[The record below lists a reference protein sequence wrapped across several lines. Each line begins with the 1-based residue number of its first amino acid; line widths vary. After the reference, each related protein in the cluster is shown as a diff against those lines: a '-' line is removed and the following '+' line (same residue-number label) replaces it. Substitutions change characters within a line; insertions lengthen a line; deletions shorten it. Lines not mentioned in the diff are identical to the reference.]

1 MRKQSSFT
9 TNLSPKI
16 VTLKSF
22 ENLKVKIL
30 MCKTSVN
37 QDLYNGITLMQADP
51 IWPDGIFK
59 KVKVRASHVSLSGVI
74 KEVLRREIQGLKV

>member
-1 MRKQSSFT
+1 VRKQSSFT

-51 IWPDGIFK
+51 I
-59 KVKVRASHVSLSGVI
+59 
-74 KEVLRREIQGLKV
+74 